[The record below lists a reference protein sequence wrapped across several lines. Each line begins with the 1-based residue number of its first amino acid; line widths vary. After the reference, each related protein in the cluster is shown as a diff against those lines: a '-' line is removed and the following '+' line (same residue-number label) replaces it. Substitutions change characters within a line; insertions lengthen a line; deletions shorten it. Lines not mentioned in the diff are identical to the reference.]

1 MKPIIIYMDRKDE
14 VRLTK
19 EEFEKYIRDAYDQG
33 YNCGYADGKKNYWT
47 PYWYNTI
54 TSTNTNN
61 PLTIDPYTPTKTTPT
76 TPNITWTCSNTGTV
90 DDNIKF
96 QAAKFDDTEACINM
110 GEVHNAKGD

>member
-47 PYWYNTI
+47 PYWYGNTI
-54 TSTNTNN
+54 TSANTNS
-61 PLTIDPYTPTKTTPT
+61 PLTIDPYTSTKTTPT
-76 TPNITWTCSNTGTV
+76 NPNITWTCSNTGT
-90 DDNIKF
+90 DNNVKF
-96 QAAKFDDTEACINM
+96 QAAKFDDTKVCINM

>member
-47 PYWYNTI
+47 PYWYNTV

-61 PLTIDPYTPTKTTPT
+61 PLTIDPYTPTNTAPT
-76 TPNITWTCSNTGTV
+76 NPSITWTCSNNSM
-90 DDNIKF
+90 D
-96 QAAKFDDTEACINM
+96 INLSAT

>member
-61 PLTIDPYTPTKTTPT
+61 PLTIDPYAPTKTTPT
-76 TPNITWTCSNTGTV
+76 NPNITWTCSGNSTDV
-90 DDNIKF
+90 DLS
-96 QAAKFDDTEACINM
+96 AM

>member
-33 YNCGYADGKKNYWT
+33 YNCGYAEGRKYYWS
-47 PYWYNTI
+47 PYWYGNTI

-61 PLTIDPYTPTKTTPT
+61 PITIDPYTSTKTAPT
-76 TPNITWTCSNTGTV
+76 TPNITWTCSSVGTDV
-90 DDNIKF
+90 KLNSNDHTTVGGF
-96 QAAKFDDTEACINM
+96 TM
-110 GEVHNAKGD
+110 GEAHNAIGD